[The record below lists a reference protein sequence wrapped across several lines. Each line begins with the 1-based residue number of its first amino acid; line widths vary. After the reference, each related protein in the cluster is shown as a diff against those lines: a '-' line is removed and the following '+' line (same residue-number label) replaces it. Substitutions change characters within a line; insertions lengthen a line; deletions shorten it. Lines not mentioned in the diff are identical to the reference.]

1 MRYVNLSSILV
12 MRHVS
17 NKIKKTY
24 PNTKSLMDC
33 NLLKSH
39 EAERLER
46 VDQKTPHESS
56 WVPLLWALK
65 LIAKAR
71 DEEEMKDKKRVKI
84 EAAPFASIQRAF
96 DELETKHRTLLN
108 YSDVNFPLAYT
119 QVCSKFFVV
128 TSLVPEIKS
137 EFVF

>member
-1 MRYVNLSSILV
+1 
-12 MRHVS
+12 
-17 NKIKKTY
+17 
-24 PNTKSLMDC
+24 
-33 NLLKSH
+33 
-39 EAERLER
+39 
-46 VDQKTPHESS
+46 
-56 WVPLLWALK
+56 
-65 LIAKAR
+65 
-71 DEEEMKDKKRVKI
+71 MKDKKRVKI